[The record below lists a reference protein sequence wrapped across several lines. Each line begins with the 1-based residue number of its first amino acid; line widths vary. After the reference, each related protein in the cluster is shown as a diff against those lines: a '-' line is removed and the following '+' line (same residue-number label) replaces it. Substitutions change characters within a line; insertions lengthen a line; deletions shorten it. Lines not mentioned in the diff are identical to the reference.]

1 MFMGTWTELTKQQ
14 ERKTGVSMSAA
25 GPELPPA
32 YLDTLLEATK
42 ETQQQI
48 LASLRASMV
57 THAILAAFLF
67 LVVVKPVHNPVTVN
81 GRNSVAV
88 DLSALFAGVA
98 FILSLGMVGVYA
110 HLSSLLPLAST
121 PRQFYW
127 FICSWERALSG
138 GQLATASIISLAFAA
153 VLAAVFEL
161 FADWVFTIILF
172 TAATL
177 LYAYLYFW
185 ADSMWCPYNGTYVH
199 LSQTF
204 HRNFLDREALQS
216 NPTCCGFWNLD
227 PTLTLDA
234 HGSLYDTMDSYL
246 WGESQASAW
255 CAGSTGGRGLAGGD
269 SVSAGS
275 QLYSARGKSSPLPT
289 TTAGPAP
296 GSSSPARPRPA
307 AGSSGPAAAAGA
319 AGGAA
324 AAAGAAAAG
333 AAAQGSG
340 KVAVEPSLYSG
351 WPSLMRYTSS
361 SNTKL
366 QGRSRR
372 GSGSGQNGGSEG
384 AGSAGASSRNASA
397 KLPA

>member
-1 MFMGTWTELTKQQ
+1 MFMGTWIELAKQH

-32 YLDTLLEATK
+32 YLDTLWEATK
-42 ETQQQI
+42 ETQQRI

-57 THAILAAFLF
+57 THAIIAAFLL

-81 GRNSVAV
+81 GRNSIAV

-110 HLSSLLPLAST
+110 HLSTLMPLAAT
-121 PRQFYW
+121 PQQFYW

-138 GQLATASIISLAFAA
+138 GQLATASIISLASAS

-161 FADWVFTIILF
+161 FADWVFTVVLF

-177 LYAYLYFW
+177 LYGYLYFW
-185 ADSMWCPYNGTYVH
+185 ADSMWCPYNGAYVH
-199 LSQTF
+199 LSQMF
-204 HRNFLDREALQS
+204 HRELLDRDALQP

-227 PTLTLDA
+227 PTLTLDSR
-234 HGSLYDTMDSYL
+234 GSLYDLMDSYL
-246 WGESQASAW
+246 WSKSQASW
-255 CAGSTGGRGLAGGD
+255 HGGSPSGRVYAGGD
-269 SVSAGS
+269 SISAGS

-289 TTAGPAP
+289 ATAGPIP
-296 GSSSPARPRPA
+296 GSSNSPAGPRQA
-307 AGSSGPAAAAGA
+307 AGSSGPAAAAG
-319 AGGAA
+319 GVAA
-324 AAAGAAAAG
+324 AAAGAAAPAGGGAG
-333 AAAQGSG
+333 AAAAKGSG

-372 GSGSGQNGGSEG
+372 GSGAGQS
-384 AGSAGASSRNASA
+384 AGS
-397 KLPA
+397 